1 MKTRVN
7 PAPLIE
13 AFPNQLFED
22 FKKLCELKPFITID
36 NTRSVT
42 INGQ

>member
-22 FKKLCELKPFITID
+22 FKKLYELEPLINTDAPFA
-36 NTRSVT
+36 
-42 INGQ
+42 